1 LRRGPTGRTV
11 TSNTA
16 STDRDPVANG
26 VTIVWTYAA
35 KRILLALP
43 TLFIVSVLVFALL
56 RLVPGDPA
64 ELLLGD
70 MADPASIAA
79 LRTRLGLDLPWPA
92 QYFAWASALLAGDF
106 GVSIST
112 GEFVLPAMLDRLAVT
127 AQVVLLSFTVAMLIA
142 VPAGLLAAH
151 RQDSRLDL
159 AVVIGVVL
167 CLSVPSFWVGLLLI
181 LVFGVKLGWLPT
193 VGWISPTENF
203 WLGLQ
208 YLLLP
213 ALALLL
219 VEMGQIARMSRASA
233 IEVLRLDYILHARAK
248 GLPESRV
255 LWRHAFPN
263 ALAPTVTVAG
273 MLLGS
278 LLGGAAVIET
288 VFTLPGLGRLLVD
301 GIYQRDYPV
310 VQGVLMFVATIQV
323 TMNLLVDLLYPLF
336 DPRVRL

>member
-1 LRRGPTGRTV
+1 MG
-11 TSNTA
+11 S
-16 STDRDPVANG
+16 
-26 VTIVWTYAA
+26 YAV
-35 KRILLALP
+35 KRILFALP
-43 TLFIVSVLVFALL
+43 TLFIVSLVVFVLL

-70 MADPASIAA
+70 FAEPASVAA
-79 LRTRLGLDLPWPA
+79 LRAQLGLDLPWPA
-92 QYFAWASALLAGDF
+92 QYVAWLGSLLSGDF

-112 GEFVLPAMLDRLAVT
+112 GEPVLAAMLDRLSVT
-127 AQVVLLSFTVAMLIA
+127 AQVVLVSFTLAMLIA
-142 VPAGLLAAH
+142 IPVGILAAH
-151 RQDSRLDL
+151 RQDSLLDL
-159 AVVIGVVL
+159 AVVAGVVL

-181 LVFGVKLGWLPT
+181 LLFGVKLGWLPT
-193 VGWISPTENF
+193 VGWVSPVED
-203 WLGLQ
+203 LAMGLR
-208 YLLLP
+208 YIALP

-219 VEMGQIARMSRASA
+219 VEIGQVARMTRAST

-263 ALAPTVTVAG
+263 AVAPTVTVAG

-301 GIYQRDYPV
+301 AIYQRDYPV
-310 VQGVLMFVATIQV
+310 VQGVLLMVACIQV
-323 TMNLLVDLLYPLF
+323 LMNLLVDLLYPLF

>member
-1 LRRGPTGRTV
+1 MW
-11 TSNTA
+11 S
-16 STDRDPVANG
+16 
-26 VTIVWTYAA
+26 YAA
-35 KRILLALP
+35 KRIALAIP
-43 TLFIVSVLVFALL
+43 TLFVVSLVVFAIL

-64 ELLLGD
+64 LLLLGD
-70 MADPASIAA
+70 FASPESVAA
-79 LRTRLGLDLPWPA
+79 LRAQLGLDQPWPA
-92 QYFAWASALLAGDF
+92 QYFAWLSSLLSGDF
-106 GVSIST
+106 GNSIST
-112 GEFVLPAMLDRLAVT
+112 GEPVLSAMFSRLAVT
-127 AQVVLLSFTVAMLIA
+127 AQVVLVAFSLAMLIA
-142 VPAGLLAAH
+142 VPAGMLAAH
-151 RQDSRLDL
+151 RQNGALDL
-159 AVVIGVVL
+159 AVVLGVVL

-181 LVFGVKLGWLPT
+181 LLFGVKLGWLPT
-193 VGWISPTENF
+193 VGWVSPVEDLA
-203 WLGLQ
+203 LGLQ
-208 YLLLP
+208 YVALP

-219 VEMGQIARMSRASA
+219 VEMGQIARMTRAST

-301 GIYQRDYPV
+301 AIYQRDYPV
-310 VQGVLMFVATIQV
+310 VQGVLMFVATVQV

-336 DPRVRL
+336 DPRVKL

>member
-1 LRRGPTGRTV
+1 
-11 TSNTA
+11 
-16 STDRDPVANG
+16 
-26 VTIVWTYAA
+26 VWSYAA
-35 KRILLALP
+35 KRILLAVP
-43 TLFIVSVLVFALL
+43 TLAIVSLVVFALL

-70 MADPASIAA
+70 LADPATLAS
-79 LRTRLGLDLPWPA
+79 LRAQLGLDQPWPV
-92 QYFAWASALLAGDF
+92 QYLAWAKALLSGDF
-106 GVSIST
+106 GLSITT
-112 GEFVLPAMLDRLAVT
+112 GEPVLAALLDRLAVT
-127 AQVVLLSFTVAMLIA
+127 AQVVLVSFTLAMLIA

-151 RQDSRLDL
+151 RQDSVLDL
-159 AVVIGVVL
+159 AVVFGVVL

-181 LVFGVKLGWLPT
+181 LLFGVKLGWLPT
-193 VGWISPTENF
+193 VGWVSPLED
-203 WLGLQ
+203 LQVGLQ

-219 VEMGQIARMSRASA
+219 VEMGQIARMSRAST

-263 ALAPTVTVAG
+263 AVAPTVTVAG

-310 VQGVLMFVATIQV
+310 VQGVLIFVATLQV
-323 TMNLLVDLLYPLF
+323 LMNLLVDLLYPLF

>member
-1 LRRGPTGRTV
+1 
-11 TSNTA
+11 
-16 STDRDPVANG
+16 
-26 VTIVWTYAA
+26 VWTYAA

>member
-1 LRRGPTGRTV
+1 MW
-11 TSNTA
+11 S
-16 STDRDPVANG
+16 
-26 VTIVWTYAA
+26 YATR
-35 KRILLALP
+35 RILLAIP
-43 TLFIVSVLVFALL
+43 TLFVVSLVVFALL

-70 MADPASIAA
+70 LADPATIAA
-79 LRTRLGLDLPWPA
+79 LRAKLGLDLPWPA
-92 QYFAWASALLAGDF
+92 QYLAWARALLEGDF
-106 GVSIST
+106 GVSITT
-112 GEFVLPAMLDRLAVT
+112 GEPVLTAMLDRLAVT
-127 AQVVLLSFTVAMLIA
+127 AQVVLLSFTVAMLLA
-142 VPAGLLAAH
+142 VPAGLIAAH
-151 RQDSRLDL
+151 RQDSLLDL
-159 AVVIGVVL
+159 GVVIAVVL
-167 CLSVPSFWVGLLLI
+167 CLSVPSFWVGLMLI
-181 LVFGVKLGWLPT
+181 LFFGVKLGWLPT
-193 VGWISPTENF
+193 VGWVSPAEDFAT
-203 WLGLQ
+203 GIQ

-219 VEMGQIARMSRASA
+219 VEMGQVARMTRAST

-248 GLPESRV
+248 GLSESAV

-263 ALAPTVTVAG
+263 AVAPTVTVAG

-310 VQGVLMFVATIQV
+310 VQGVLMMVALVQV
-323 TMNLLVDLLYPLF
+323 LMNLLVDLLYPLL

>member
-1 LRRGPTGRTV
+1 
-11 TSNTA
+11 
-16 STDRDPVANG
+16 
-26 VTIVWTYAA
+26 VWTYAA

-92 QYFAWASALLAGDF
+92 QYFAWARALLAGDF

>member
-1 LRRGPTGRTV
+1 MG
-11 TSNTA
+11 S
-16 STDRDPVANG
+16 
-26 VTIVWTYAA
+26 YAA
-35 KRILLALP
+35 KRVLLALP
-43 TLFIVSVLVFALL
+43 TLFLVSLVVFVLL

-70 MADPASIAA
+70 FADPGSVAA
-79 LRTRLGLDLPWPA
+79 LRAQLGLDRPWPA
-92 QYFAWASALLAGDF
+92 QYVAWLGSLLAGDF

-112 GEFVLPAMLDRLAVT
+112 GEPVLAAMLDRLAVT
-127 AQVVLLSFTVAMLIA
+127 AQVVLVSFALAMMIA
-142 VPAGLLAAH
+142 IPVGILAAH
-151 RQDSRLDL
+151 RQDSVLDL
-159 AVVIGVVL
+159 AVVAGVVL

-181 LVFGVKLGWLPT
+181 LFFGVKLGWLPT
-193 VGWISPTENF
+193 VGWVSPVEDLV
-203 WLGLQ
+203 LGLR
-208 YLLLP
+208 YLALP

-219 VEMGQIARMSRASA
+219 VEMGQVARMTRAST

-263 ALAPTVTVAG
+263 AVAPTVTVAG

-301 GIYQRDYPV
+301 AIYQRDYPV
-310 VQGVLMFVATIQV
+310 VQGVLLMVACIQV
-323 TMNLLVDLLYPLF
+323 SMNLLVDLLYPLF

>member
-1 LRRGPTGRTV
+1 MW
-11 TSNTA
+11 S
-16 STDRDPVANG
+16 
-26 VTIVWTYAA
+26 YATR
-35 KRILLALP
+35 RILLAIP
-43 TLFIVSVLVFALL
+43 TLIVVSLVVFTLL

-70 MADPASIAA
+70 LADPATIAA
-79 LRTRLGLDLPWPA
+79 LRAKLGLDLPWPA
-92 QYFAWASALLAGDF
+92 QYLAWARALLEGDF
-106 GVSIST
+106 GVSITT
-112 GEFVLPAMLDRLAVT
+112 GEPVLGAMLDRLAVT
-127 AQVVLLSFTVAMLIA
+127 AQVVLLSFTVAMLLA
-142 VPAGLLAAH
+142 VPAGLVAAH
-151 RQDSRLDL
+151 RQDSLLDL
-159 AVVIGVVL
+159 TVVIAVVL
-167 CLSVPSFWVGLLLI
+167 CLSVPSFWVGLMLI
-181 LVFGVKLGWLPT
+181 LFFGVKLGWLPT
-193 VGWISPTENF
+193 VGWVSPAEDFAT
-203 WLGLQ
+203 GIQ

-219 VEMGQIARMSRASA
+219 VEMGQVARMTRAST

-248 GLPESRV
+248 GLPESAV

-263 ALAPTVTVAG
+263 AVAPTVTVAG

-310 VQGVLMFVATIQV
+310 VQGVLMMVALVQV
-323 TMNLLVDLLYPLF
+323 LMNLLVDLLYPLL

>member
-1 LRRGPTGRTV
+1 MW
-11 TSNTA
+11 S
-16 STDRDPVANG
+16 
-26 VTIVWTYAA
+26 YATR
-35 KRILLALP
+35 RILLAIP
-43 TLFIVSVLVFALL
+43 TLVVVSLVVFALL

-70 MADPASIAA
+70 LADPATIAA
-79 LRTRLGLDLPWPA
+79 LRAKLGLDLPWPA
-92 QYFAWASALLAGDF
+92 QYLAWAGALLEGDF
-106 GVSIST
+106 GVSITT
-112 GEFVLPAMLDRLAVT
+112 GEPVLTAMLDRLAVT
-127 AQVVLLSFTVAMLIA
+127 AQVVLLSFTVAMLLA
-142 VPAGLLAAH
+142 VPAGLIAAH
-151 RQDSRLDL
+151 RQDSLLDL
-159 AVVIGVVL
+159 GVVIAVVL
-167 CLSVPSFWVGLLLI
+167 CLSVPSFWVGLMLI
-181 LVFGVKLGWLPT
+181 LFFGVKLGWLPT
-193 VGWISPTENF
+193 VGWVSPAEDFAT
-203 WLGLQ
+203 GIQ

-219 VEMGQIARMSRASA
+219 VEMGQVARMTRAST

-248 GLPESRV
+248 GLPESAV

-263 ALAPTVTVAG
+263 AVAPTVTVAG

-310 VQGVLMFVATIQV
+310 VQGVLMMVALVQV
-323 TMNLLVDLLYPLF
+323 LMNLLVDLLYPLL

>member
-1 LRRGPTGRTV
+1 MW
-11 TSNTA
+11 S
-16 STDRDPVANG
+16 
-26 VTIVWTYAA
+26 YATR
-35 KRILLALP
+35 RILLAIP
-43 TLFIVSVLVFALL
+43 TLVVVSLVVFALL

-70 MADPASIAA
+70 LADPATIAA
-79 LRTRLGLDLPWPA
+79 LRAKLGLDLPWPA
-92 QYFAWASALLAGDF
+92 QYLAWAGALLEGDF
-106 GVSIST
+106 GVSITT
-112 GEFVLPAMLDRLAVT
+112 GEPVLAAMLDRLAVT
-127 AQVVLLSFTVAMLIA
+127 AQVVLLSFTVAMLLA
-142 VPAGLLAAH
+142 VPAGLIAAH
-151 RQDSRLDL
+151 RQDSLLDL
-159 AVVIGVVL
+159 GVVIAVVL
-167 CLSVPSFWVGLLLI
+167 CLSVPSFWVGLMLI
-181 LVFGVKLGWLPT
+181 LFFGVKLGWLPT
-193 VGWISPTENF
+193 VGWVSPAEDFAT
-203 WLGLQ
+203 GIQ

-219 VEMGQIARMSRASA
+219 VEMGQVARMTRAST

-248 GLPESRV
+248 GLPESAV

-263 ALAPTVTVAG
+263 AVAPTVTVAG

-310 VQGVLMFVATIQV
+310 VQGVLMMVALVQV
-323 TMNLLVDLLYPLF
+323 LMNLLVDLLYPLL

>member
-1 LRRGPTGRTV
+1 MW
-11 TSNTA
+11 S
-16 STDRDPVANG
+16 
-26 VTIVWTYAA
+26 YATR
-35 KRILLALP
+35 RILLAIP
-43 TLFIVSVLVFALL
+43 TLFVVSLVVFALL

-70 MADPASIAA
+70 LADPATIAA
-79 LRTRLGLDLPWPA
+79 LRAKLGLDLPWPA
-92 QYFAWASALLAGDF
+92 QYLAWARALLEGDF
-106 GVSIST
+106 GVSITT
-112 GEFVLPAMLDRLAVT
+112 GEPVLTAMLDRLAVT
-127 AQVVLLSFTVAMLIA
+127 AQVVLLSFTVAMLLA
-142 VPAGLLAAH
+142 VPAGLIAAH
-151 RQDSRLDL
+151 RQDSLLDL
-159 AVVIGVVL
+159 GVVIAVVL
-167 CLSVPSFWVGLLLI
+167 CLSVPSFWVGLMLI
-181 LVFGVKLGWLPT
+181 LFFGVKLGWLPT
-193 VGWISPTENF
+193 VGWVSPAEDFAT
-203 WLGLQ
+203 GIQ

-219 VEMGQIARMSRASA
+219 VEMGQVARMTRAST

-248 GLPESRV
+248 GLPESAV

-263 ALAPTVTVAG
+263 AVAPTVTVAG

-310 VQGVLMFVATIQV
+310 VQGVLMMVALVQV
-323 TMNLLVDLLYPLF
+323 LMNLLVDLLYPLL

>member
-1 LRRGPTGRTV
+1 
-11 TSNTA
+11 
-16 STDRDPVANG
+16 
-26 VTIVWTYAA
+26 VWSYAV
-35 KRILLALP
+35 KRILLAVP
-43 TLFIVSVLVFALL
+43 TLAIVSLVVFALL

-70 MADPASIAA
+70 LADPATLAS
-79 LRTRLGLDLPWPA
+79 LRAQLGLDLPWPV
-92 QYFAWASALLAGDF
+92 QYLAWAKSLLSGDF
-106 GVSIST
+106 GLSITT
-112 GEFVLPAMLDRLAVT
+112 GEPVLAALLDRLAVT
-127 AQVVLLSFTVAMLIA
+127 AQVVLVSFTLAMLIA

-151 RQDSRLDL
+151 RQDSALDL
-159 AVVIGVVL
+159 AVVFGVVL

-181 LVFGVKLGWLPT
+181 LLFGVKLGWLPT
-193 VGWISPTENF
+193 VGWVSPLEDLQ
-203 WLGLQ
+203 LGLQ

-219 VEMGQIARMSRASA
+219 VEMGQIARMSRAST

-263 ALAPTVTVAG
+263 AVAPTVTVAG

-310 VQGVLMFVATIQV
+310 VQGVLIFVATLQV
-323 TMNLLVDLLYPLF
+323 LMNLLVDLLYPLF

>member
-1 LRRGPTGRTV
+1 MW
-11 TSNTA
+11 S
-16 STDRDPVANG
+16 
-26 VTIVWTYAA
+26 YAA

-43 TLFIVSVLVFALL
+43 TLAIVSLVVFVLL

-70 MADPASIAA
+70 FADPASLAA
-79 LRTRLGLDLPWPA
+79 LRQQLGLDRPWPA
-92 QYFAWASALLAGDF
+92 QYLAWLGSLASGDL
-106 GVSIST
+106 GVSITT
-112 GEFVLPAMLDRLAVT
+112 GEPVLAAMLDRLAVT
-127 AQVVLLSFTVAMLIA
+127 AQVVLVSFVLAMLIA
-142 VPAGLLAAH
+142 IPAGVLAAH
-151 RQDSRLDL
+151 RQDSLLDL
-159 AVVIGVVL
+159 SVVIGVVL

-181 LVFGVKLGWLPT
+181 LLFGVQLGWLPT
-193 VGWISPTENF
+193 VGWVSPVED
-203 WLGLQ
+203 LAQGLR
-208 YLLLP
+208 YLALP

-219 VEMGQIARMSRASA
+219 VEMGQVARMTRAST

-263 ALAPTVTVAG
+263 AMAPTVTVAG

-310 VQGVLMFVATIQV
+310 VQGVLLMVACIQV
-323 TMNLLVDLLYPLF
+323 LMNLLVDLLYPLF

>member
-1 LRRGPTGRTV
+1 
-11 TSNTA
+11 
-16 STDRDPVANG
+16 
-26 VTIVWTYAA
+26 VWTYAA

-79 LRTRLGLDLPWPA
+79 LRARLGLDLPWPA
-92 QYFAWASALLAGDF
+92 QYFAWARALLAGDF